1 MKHNMHY
8 ELTSMADT
16 PETFSYAED
25 YSFWIP
31 MIEHFFV
38 YADSF
43 EIHCWKEES
52 AKYADI
58 INELPSVERDEDG
71 QLLIASGQ
79 LNEKAKEFIL
89 SRSIDTKGRLKW
101 FSLFLKKQGEPL
113 FSSEHYGVELIGYTL
128 ETKQT
133 AFLKKVLPEDV
144 RHFEW

>member
-31 MIEHFFV
+31 MIEYFFA

-52 AKYADI
+52 AKFEDI
-58 INELPSVERDEDG
+58 VNELPNVKRDDDG
-71 QLLIASGQ
+71 QLLIANGQ

-89 SRSIDTKGRLKW
+89 TRSLDAKGRLKW
-101 FSLFLKKQGEPL
+101 FSVFLERQGESL
-113 FSSEHYGVELIGYTL
+113 FSSEHYGVELIGYELGVEQIPFL
-128 ETKQT
+128 E
-133 AFLKKVLPEDV
+133 KVLPKDV
-144 RHFEW
+144 RMFEW

>member
-31 MIEHFFV
+31 MIEYFFA

-52 AKYADI
+52 AKFEDI
-58 INELPSVERDEDG
+58 INELPNVERDDDG

-89 SRSIDTKGRLKW
+89 MRSLDTKGRLKW
-101 FSLFLKKQGEPL
+101 FSLFLEGKAN
-113 FSSEHYGVELIGYTL
+113 HY
-128 ETKQT
+128 
-133 AFLKKVLPEDV
+133 FLLNIM
-144 RHFEW
+144 EWN

>member
-1 MKHNMHY
+1 MKRNMHY

-31 MIEHFFV
+31 MIEFFFA

-52 AKYADI
+52 EKFKEI
-58 INELPSVERDEDG
+58 INELPNVESDNDG
-71 QLLIASGQ
+71 LLLIASGQ
-79 LNEKAKEFIL
+79 LNEKAKKFIL
-89 SRSIDTKGRLKW
+89 TRSLDIKGRQKW
-101 FSLFLKKQGEPL
+101 FSLFLEKQGEAL
-113 FSSEHYGVELIGYTL
+113 FSSEHYGVELIGYKLNT
-128 ETKQT
+128 EQI
-133 AFLKKVLPEDV
+133 AFLEKVLPEDV